1 MEFNIHQV
9 KMVQKNIRWNI
20 SKEKG
25 AKIAHDTIIDIL
37 SESKNN
43 KLLLSELIVLLNQRT
58 KKIKL
63 TNHRKNKQFSFYIKT
78 VYGSMTDFLDNYSF
92 YGLTFDKSRIYVSLI
107 DTELIK
113 TNLTPSIISEY
124 REWTMVDT
132 EDFEFV

>member
-1 MEFNIHQV
+1 
-9 KMVQKNIRWNI
+9 MVQKNIRWNI

-25 AKIAHDTIIDIL
+25 EKIAHDTIIDIL
-37 SESKNN
+37 NESKNN

-63 TNHRKNKQFSFYIKT
+63 TNHRKNKQFSLYIIN

-92 YGLTFDKSRIYVSLI
+92 YGLTFVNSSIYVSLI

-113 TNLTPSIISEY
+113 HNLTPSIINEY
-124 REWTMVDT
+124 REWIMVDT

>member
-25 AKIAHDTIIDIL
+25 EKIAHDTIIDIL
-37 SESKNN
+37 NESKNN

-63 TNHRKNKQFSFYIKT
+63 TNHRKNKQFSLYIKT

-92 YGLTFDKSRIYVSLI
+92 YGLTFDKSSIYVSLI
-107 DTELIK
+107 DRELIK